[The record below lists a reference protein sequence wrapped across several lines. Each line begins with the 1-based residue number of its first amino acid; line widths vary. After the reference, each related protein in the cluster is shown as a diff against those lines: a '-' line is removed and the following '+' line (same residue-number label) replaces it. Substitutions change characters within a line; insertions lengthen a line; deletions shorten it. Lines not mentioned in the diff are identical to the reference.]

1 MLLKDSICK
10 FSVGEIP
17 SKKFLSFYQC
27 LERCP
32 LGNSRSCQVHKYQK
46 HHTHQVELSN
56 LLSENL
62 SPIARPIL
70 QGSHQHI
77 SICSLLQ
84 DPCIRKMLGTLTFLF
99 YGWIFLTFETIIQ
112 SQHFFFPFPLFKFP
126 ITLLGL
132 FQIYGLFVS
141 IYIHIPKYNL
151 LRLYTITCMYV
162 CFKCQYAKIQNHQE
176 ELLN

>member
-17 SKKFLSFYQC
+17 SKKFLSFYQY

-32 LGNSRSCQVHKYQK
+32 LGNSRFCQVHKYQK
-46 HHTHQVELSN
+46 HHTHYVELSN

-84 DPCIRKMLGTLTFLF
+84 DPCIRKMLGTLIFF
-99 YGWIFLTFETIIQ
+99 FDGWIFLTFETIIQ

-132 FQIYGLFVS
+132 FQIYDLFFPYT
-141 IYIHIPKYNL
+141 YIFLN
-151 LRLYTITCMYV
+151 TTCSVY
-162 CFKCQYAKIQNHQE
+162 I
-176 ELLN
+176 L